1 MFDMDVDDDK
11 LDKILGRDRGTGQD
25 FLTIQCKKKAV
36 N

>member
-11 LDKILGRDRGTGQD
+11 LDKILGTGQD